1 MGESN
6 MKDTNRTYTC
16 CAGGQS
22 LYSKY
27 GERAPD
33 IQLPDRQWPSRKLT
47 KSPIWMSTDLRD
59 GNQALPNP
67 MTLQQKWRMFHLL
80 VSIGFKQIEVSFPC
94 ASQTEFDFTRQLIET
109 PGAVPEDVTLE
120 VLSPCRED
128 AIATAVRSL
137 KGAKSAILFLY
148 LATSDNYRETVLQ
161 KGEAEWLDQAR
172 RCVEFAR
179 SITKD
184 DPDNCRTR
192 WSFGFGF
199 EDFANARP
207 EVALRLGE
215 AIKTAWGPSND
226 NPVILG
232 LATSVEAATP
242 NVFADQVEYFSRNI
256 TEREKVCISLHT
268 HNDRGG
274 AVASAELAC
283 LAGGDRVEG
292 CLFGNGERAG
302 NLDLITC
309 SMNMF
314 TQGIETGL
322 DFSNLLEIRRVY
334 EEVTH
339 LPVHPRQPYA
349 GDFYFRAFAGAH
361 QDAIR
366 KGLAKR
372 GRTAAME
379 PQITKDRIGN
389 ETQKE
394 LKTGITWRVPY
405 LPLDPADL
413 GISFDCVIG
422 VNSQSGKGGVAWLI
436 QQGLGF
442 NIPNELAAHYSGIVK
457 SRSVTLE
464 RGLAAEEI
472 CDLFLEVYHL
482 KSSYSM
488 QMLERLQSNFSRV
501 PGLLQELE
509 DVTELVNSAV
519 LVLSETLG
527 IDVRHTV
534 ALSHSISSDEG
545 KQPLNVAF
553 VQCEIGETVPGL
565 WGVGVGLTKDLAVN
579 RSLLSVARSYANMD
593 TVTTKRIETNGINI
607 TNNAILQPLGAY
619 FSVKADSALSI

>member
-1 MGESN
+1 
-6 MKDTNRTYTC
+6 
-16 CAGGQS
+16 
-22 LYSKY
+22 
-27 GERAPD
+27 
-33 IQLPDRQWPSRKLT
+33 
-47 KSPIWMSTDLRD
+47 
-59 GNQALPNP
+59 
-67 MTLQQKWRMFHLL
+67 MFQLL
-80 VSIGFKQIEVSFPC
+80 VSIGFKEIEVSFPC

-109 PGAVPEDVTLE
+109 PGAAPDDVTLE

-128 AIATAVRSL
+128 AIATTVRSL
-137 KGAKSAILFLY
+137 KGAKRAILFLY
-148 LATSDNYRETVLQ
+148 LAISDNYRETVLQ
-161 KGEAEWLDQAR
+161 LSEAEWLDQAK

-207 EVALRLGE
+207 EAALRLGE
-215 AIKTAWGPSND
+215 TIKTAWGPSND

-256 TEREKVCISLHT
+256 TEREKVCISIHT

-334 EEVTH
+334 EEVTN
-339 LPVHPRQPYA
+339 LPVHPRQPYS

-366 KGLAKR
+366 KGLARR
-372 GRTAAME
+372 GRLAAM
-379 PQITKDRIGN
+379 PSQITEGMISNGTSKG
-389 ETQKE
+389 
-394 LKTGITWRVPY
+394 LKPSGTWRVPY

-422 VNSQSGKGGVAWLI
+422 VNSQSGKGGIAWLI

-442 NIPNELAAHYSGIVK
+442 NIPNELAAHYSQIIKNK
-457 SRSVTLE
+457 SVSLE

-472 CDLFLEVYHL
+472 CDLFLEIYDL
-482 KSSYSM
+482 KSSYNT
-488 QMLERLQSNFSRV
+488 QLLKRLHSGFSQIL
-501 PGLLQELE
+501 GLQQELE
-509 DVTELVNSAV
+509 DATALANNAAMD
-519 LVLSETLG
+519 LSETLG
-527 IDVRHTV
+527 IDVRCTM
-534 ALSHSISSDEG
+534 ASSHVISSYDG
-545 KQPLNVAF
+545 QQLSNVAF
-553 VQCEIGETVPGL
+553 VQCEIGKTVHCV
-565 WGVGVGLTKDLAVN
+565 WGVGVALNRDEAVN
-579 RSLLSVARSYANMD
+579 RSLLLAARVS
-593 TVTTKRIETNGINI
+593 
-607 TNNAILQPLGAY
+607 
-619 FSVKADSALSI
+619 

>member
-1 MGESN
+1 
-6 MKDTNRTYTC
+6 MKNTDERYSMATC

-22 LYSKY
+22 LRSKY
-27 GERAPD
+27 GERAPN
-33 IQLPDRQWPSRKLT
+33 IQLSDRQWPSKKLT
-47 KSPIWMSTDLRD
+47 KSPIWLSTDLRD

-67 MTLQQKWRMFHLL
+67 MTLQQKWRMFQLL
-80 VSIGFKQIEVSFPC
+80 VSIGFTQIEVSFPC

-109 PGAVPEDVTLE
+109 PGATPDDVTLE

-128 AIATAVRSL
+128 AIATSVRSL
-137 KGAKSAILFLY
+137 KGAKQAILFLY

-161 KGEAEWLDQAR
+161 LSEAEWLDQAK
-172 RCVEFAR
+172 RCVEYAR

-184 DPDNCRTR
+184 DPENCRTK

-207 EVALRLGE
+207 EAALRLGE
-215 AIKTAWGPSND
+215 TIKTAWGPSKD

-232 LATSVEAATP
+232 LATSVEATTP

-256 TEREKVCISLHT
+256 TEREKVCISIHT

-322 DFSNLLEIRRVY
+322 DFSDLLEIRRVY
-334 EEVTH
+334 EEVTN
-339 LPVHPRQPYA
+339 LPVHPRQPYS

-372 GRTAAME
+372 GRLAAM
-379 PQITKDRIGN
+379 PSGLTQMSKGMIINGTSN
-389 ETQKE
+389 EK
-394 LKTGITWRVPY
+394 IPSSTWRVPY

-413 GISFDCVIG
+413 GFSFDSVIG
-422 VNSQSGKGGVAWLI
+422 VNSQSGKGGIAWLI

-442 NIPNELAAHYSGIVK
+442 NIPNELAAHYSQIIK
-457 SRSVTLE
+457 KRSVSLE

-472 CDLFLEVYHL
+472 CDFFLEIYDL
-482 KSSYSM
+482 KSSYNTQLLKRLHSGFSQTIDM
-488 QMLERLQSNFSRV
+488 Q
-501 PGLLQELE
+501 QELE
-509 DVTELVNSAV
+509 DATAPANNAAMDISK
-519 LVLSETLG
+519 TMG
-527 IDVRHTV
+527 IDVHCTM
-534 ALSHSISSDEG
+534 ASSHVISSHDGE
-545 KQPLNVAF
+545 QLSNVAF
-553 VQCEIGETVPGL
+553 VQCEIEQTTPCV
-565 WGVGVGLTKDLAVN
+565 WGVGVALSREEAVN
-579 RSLLSVARSYANMD
+579 RSLLLAARRKPGTETPDTKTSV
-593 TVTTKRIETNGINI
+593 
-607 TNNAILQPLGAY
+607 NAIIQPLEVY
-619 FSVKADSALSI
+619 SFSQKA

>member
-1 MGESN
+1 MA
-6 MKDTNRTYTC
+6 TC

-33 IQLPDRQWPSRKLT
+33 IQLPDRQWPSKKLT

-67 MTLQQKWRMFHLL
+67 MTLQQKWRMFQLL

-109 PGAVPEDVTLE
+109 PGAVPDDVILE
-120 VLSPCRED
+120 VLSPCREE
-128 AIATAVRSL
+128 AIATTVRSL
-137 KGAKSAILFLY
+137 AGAKRAILFLY

-161 KGEAEWLDQAR
+161 LSEAEWLEQAR
-172 RCVEFAR
+172 RCVEYAR

-184 DPDNCRTR
+184 DPDNRTL

-207 EVALRLGE
+207 EAALRLGE
-215 AIKTAWGPSND
+215 IIKTAWGPSND

-256 TEREKVCISLHT
+256 TEREKVCISIHT

-274 AVASAELAC
+274 AIASAELAC

-302 NLDLITC
+302 NLDLVTC
-309 SMNMF
+309 AMNMF
-314 TQGIETGL
+314 TLGIETGL
-322 DFSNLLEIRRVY
+322 DFSDLLEIRRVY
-334 EEVTH
+334 EEVTN

-366 KGLAKR
+366 KGLARR
-372 GRTAAME
+372 GRLAAMPSQTTE
-379 PQITKDRIGN
+379 GMISNRTSKW
-389 ETQKE
+389 
-394 LKTGITWRVPY
+394 LKASGTWRVPY

-422 VNSQSGKGGVAWLI
+422 VNNQSGKGGVAWLI

-442 NIPNELAAHYSGIVK
+442 NIPNELAAHYSRMVK
-457 SRSVTLE
+457 SKSGSLE
-464 RGLAAEEI
+464 RGLATEEI
-472 CDLFLEVYHL
+472 CDLFLEVYDL
-482 KSSYSM
+482 KSSYST
-488 QMLERLQSNFSRV
+488 QMLERLHSNFSQI
-501 PGLLQELE
+501 PGLQQELE
-509 DVTELVNSAV
+509 DATALANNAAM
-519 LVLSETLG
+519 VLSETLG
-527 IDVRHTV
+527 IDVRCTV
-534 ALSHSISSDEG
+534 ALSHVIPSHDG
-545 KQPLNVAF
+545 GQPWNVAF
-553 VQCEIGETVPGL
+553 VQCEIGKTAHGL
-565 WGVGVGLTKDLAVN
+565 WGVGVGLNRDAAVN
-579 RSLLSVARSYANMD
+579 GSLVSAARSYSNMD
-593 TVTTKRIETNGINI
+593 EATTRYIETRD
-607 TNNAILQPLGAY
+607 TKT
-619 FSVKADSALSI
+619 SVKAMVQPLLL